1 MQFIIPA
8 ILPQS
13 AEDLQGRLSRLQG
26 VSTEVQIDVVDGRFA
41 SPATWPYAKPT
52 GDTKAGV
59 PDADAFS
66 HLGAFRFEIDL
77 MVSNPEEVV
86 GAWIRAGASRITI
99 HAETTKALAQ
109 LVEDFDIKYGHDKNF
124 APDLLSF
131 GLAIN
136 INTPTSLIEPYLDA
150 CDYVQFMGIGTI
162 GRQGQA
168 FDRAVIAKIAS
179 FHKRFPEVPI
189 QVDGGVSLVTAPDL
203 LNAGV
208 SRLIVGSGLWNAEN
222 LKEEMKKFHELTE
235 AHGLYA

>member
-26 VSTEVQIDVVDGRFA
+26 ISSEVQIDVVDGRFV
-41 SPATWPYAKPT
+41 SPATWPYRTPEKGEVP
-52 GDTKAGV
+52 GV
-59 PDADAFS
+59 PDTDAFS

-99 HAETTKALAQ
+99 HAETTKALAK
-109 LVEDFDIKYGHDKNF
+109 LVEDFDVKYGHDKNF

-136 INTPTSLIEPYLDA
+136 INTPTALIEPYLEA
-150 CDYVQFMGIGTI
+150 CDYVQFMGINTI
-162 GRQGQA
+162 GKQGQA
-168 FDRAVIAKIAS
+168 FDRNVLAKIAA
-179 FHKRFPEVPI
+179 FHKRFPEMAI
-189 QVDGGVSLVTAPDL
+189 QVDGGVSLETAPEL
-203 LNAGV
+203 LSVGV
-208 SRLIVGSGLWNAEN
+208 SRLIVGSSLWNAEN